1 MPDFVLLFLFFLSF
15 FSLHFSFLIK
25 NTGEMRRLP
34 PRAASTSLEN
44 GCDSMMMIPDVDC
57 DCIRRC
63 DHQNL
68 SMPAPALYG
77 FFESVAA
84 SQVFLSPPQVFR
96 PYRAA
101 AKAWVLRAYPRSAT
115 WSSDGV

>member
-1 MPDFVLLFLFFLSF
+1 MLV
-15 FSLHFSFLIK
+15 
-25 NTGEMRRLP
+25 RRVARRP
-34 PRAASTSLEN
+34 APCQQASKMV
-44 GCDSMMMIPDVDC
+44 DYSMMMIPDVDC

-63 DHQNL
+63 DYLNL
-68 SMPAPALYG
+68 SMPAPAVYG
-77 FFESVAA
+77 FSESVAP
-84 SQVFLSPPQVFR
+84 SQVFLSPPQVPR